1 MKKKL
6 FTFVDELFILFTF
19 VSYPL
24 LNSHSFL
31 KINLLAMNQETKKTL
46 LRLLWQLLSALLAAF
61 GGVTAAS
68 AALSVGLI

>member
-1 MKKKL
+1 
-6 FTFVDELFILFTF
+6 
-19 VSYPL
+19 
-24 LNSHSFL
+24 
-31 KINLLAMNQETKKTL
+31 MNQETRKSL